1 MSGLIAVGS
10 AVLRVIGTN
19 PQRVTMRSEGRV
31 PGQPTFGGMDYQA
44 TGLGD
49 QVTTIEAET
58 WPLVTGGLDAIAWLQ
73 LHHERQDEVNLIR
86 LAANY
91 LGRLDGLVVIRELE
105 IEEGRIHPF
114 TGVGRRVSVVVDL
127 LHVG

>member
-1 MSGLIAVGS
+1 MSGLIVVGG
-10 AVLRVIGTN
+10 AILRVIGMN
-19 PQRVTMRSEGRV
+19 PQRVTSTSEARV
-31 PGQPTFGGMDYQA
+31 PGQATFGGMDYQA

-49 QVTTIEAET
+49 RVTTIEAET
-58 WPLVTGGLDAIAWLQ
+58 FPQVTRGLDALAWLM

-91 LGRLDGLVVIRELE
+91 LGRMDGTVVIRDIEV
-105 IEEGRIHPF
+105 EEGRIHPF
-114 TGVGRRVSVVVDL
+114 TGVGRRVEVVVDL